1 VVKYFVTFGS
11 YGYLKKD
18 IEMSRIGKMPVV
30 LPEKVTVQ
38 LNGAHVQV
46 KGPNGQ
52 LEYNFTD
59 KVNIEQKDKEI
70 VVTPVESTKE
80 CIALWGT
87 TRTLINNMVIGVSE
101 GFKITLFFN
110 GGGYKAAVSGSKLT
124 LNLGYSH
131 PIDYELPEG
140 VSAKVVKN
148 EIEITGA
155 NKELVGFVA
164 AKVRSFRPPEP
175 YKGKGVK
182 YSDERIIRK
191 AGKTGGK
198 K

>member
-1 VVKYFVTFGS
+1 
-11 YGYLKKD
+11 
-18 IEMSRIGKMPVV
+18 MSRIGKLPVG
-30 LPEKVTVQ
+30 LPDKVEVKV
-38 LNGAHVQV
+38 NGAHVSV

-52 LEYNFTD
+52 LEYTFND
-59 KVNIEQKDKEI
+59 NVKIELKEKE
-70 VVTPVESTKE
+70 VLVTPIDESKK
-80 CIALWGT
+80 ARSMWGT
-87 TRTLINNMVIGVSE
+87 ARTLINNMVTGVTT
-101 GFKITLFFN
+101 GFTKSLEYN
-110 GGGYKAAVSGSKLT
+110 GVGYKAAVSGNKLT

-131 PIDYELPEG
+131 PIEYTLPEG
-140 VSAKVVKN
+140 VSAKVNKN
-148 EIEITGA
+148 IIDISGA

-182 YSDERIIRK
+182 YADEHIIRK